1 MSNNPAEMFPV
12 CLIIDAD
19 GVLTTEEANRWT
31 YIDESER
38 APFPVL
44 KAGAPRDIRER
55 YNNTLERTK
64 SFYGRDILAWMA
76 AASPDPGV
84 QWGFDP
90 ENTDNI
96 DLKIEV
102 LTKLAKWIPAEEIP
116 NYKDI
121 FDEETW
127 KDMHDPNVLW

>member
-1 MSNNPAEMFPV
+1 MSNNPAEMS
-12 CLIIDAD
+12 LIRFIINDD
-19 GVLTTEEANRWT
+19 GMLTTEEVNRWT

-38 APFPVL
+38 VPFPVL

-55 YNNTLERTK
+55 YNNTWEEAK
-64 SFYGRDILAWMA
+64 SRYGEDILGRLWIHV
-76 AASPDPGV
+76 SDPGV
-84 QWGFDP
+84 LWGFDT

-96 DLKIEV
+96 DIKIEV
-102 LTKLAKWIPAEEIP
+102 LTKLAKGIPAEEIP